1 MNMKWEKSTLQYTS
15 GENLFLGKWRV
26 GGIHYNSLK
35 SKDDP
40 LKYKATCR
48 LPGIKDDLGHF
59 EDEDKAKS
67 IVEFAVDHW
76 IKGAELK

>member
-1 MNMKWEKSTLQYTS
+1 MKWEKYVKQYSS
-15 GENLFLGKWRV
+15 GEYLFLGKWKV
-26 GGIHYNSLK
+26 GSIQYDSFR

-40 LKYKATCR
+40 LKYIANCR